1 LPASSPPAF
10 VCNRSCILS
19 PSAGDVYA
27 FDNAFSSFAACS
39 RLVGGAQQDE
49 LEFVCFGLT
58 YEGRSHML
66 AGKDAAA
73 TLAVSDLQ
81 RARDFYENTLGL
93 EAVQEPP
100 GAILYRSGNSVVL
113 VYPSEYAGTN
123 KATAASWAVGDDFDS
138 IVMALQEKGV
148 TFEHYDDLPET
159 SCEGDIHRMGDFKA
173 VWFKD
178 PDGNIL
184 NLINESM

>member
-1 LPASSPPAF
+1 ML
-10 VCNRSCILS
+10 
-19 PSAGDVYA
+19 GD
-27 FDNAFSSFAACS
+27 
-39 RLVGGAQQDE
+39 
-49 LEFVCFGLT
+49 
-58 YEGRSHML
+58 
-66 AGKDAAA
+66 KDAAA

-138 IVMALQEKGV
+138 IVQTLKEKGV
-148 TFEHYDDLPET
+148 AFEHYDLPET
-159 SCEGDIHRMGDFKA
+159 TREGDVHLMGDFKA